1 MLRSSLPADATPRSD
16 ENAPTALL
24 SDVIRLPL
32 GVLSL
37 LTAGALKRNDDYV
50 YFRPTLYAR
59 HPERRAFSLAQC
71 STGSAVPGY
80 NFTKTLSNAVSAVGV
95 DFGNLSEKKVWLWH
109 KLFEPVRG
117 GERCFLN
124 LKE

>member
-37 LTAGALKRNDDYV
+37 LAAGALKRNGDYV
-50 YFRPTLYAR
+50 YFRPILYVG
-59 HPERRAFSLAQC
+59 HPERHAFSLAQC
-71 STGSAVPGY
+71 SSGSAVPG
-80 NFTKTLSNAVSAVGV
+80 
-95 DFGNLSEKKVWLWH
+95 
-109 KLFEPVRG
+109 
-117 GERCFLN
+117 
-124 LKE
+124 